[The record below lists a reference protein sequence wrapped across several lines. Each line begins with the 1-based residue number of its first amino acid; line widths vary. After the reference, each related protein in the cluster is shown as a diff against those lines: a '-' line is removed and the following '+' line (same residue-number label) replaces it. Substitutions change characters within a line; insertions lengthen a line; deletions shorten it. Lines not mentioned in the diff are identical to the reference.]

1 MDKIK
6 VLFVCLGN
14 ICRSPSAEAIFIKML
29 VDKGLT
35 NQFIVDSAETS
46 GWHNGDKADSRMQKH
61 ALKRGYDLIS
71 LSRKFYADSDFNSFD
86 IIVGMDD
93 ENIANLRAVATTE
106 EENLKICKMTEYCSK
121 YTSYNEV
128 PDPYYDGDA
137 GFELVLDILEDACE
151 GLLVNLNLR
160 LNRY

>member
-1 MDKIK
+1 MDKIR

-29 VDKGLT
+29 ADKGLT
-35 NQFIVDSAETS
+35 NQFRVDSAGTS

-93 ENIANLRAVATTE
+93 ENIANLKAVATTE
-106 EENLKICKMTEYCSK
+106 EENLKICKMTDYCSK
-121 YTSYNEV
+121 YASYNEV

-137 GFELVLDILEDACE
+137 SFELVLDILEDACE